1 MVEKRENQQTKNQKS
16 LGSSGQT
23 KTRTRFLAVANRY
36 FPEIKK

>member
-1 MVEKRENQQTKNQKS
+1 MAEKRENQQTKNQKF

-23 KTRTRFLAVANRY
+23 KTRTGFLAVANRY